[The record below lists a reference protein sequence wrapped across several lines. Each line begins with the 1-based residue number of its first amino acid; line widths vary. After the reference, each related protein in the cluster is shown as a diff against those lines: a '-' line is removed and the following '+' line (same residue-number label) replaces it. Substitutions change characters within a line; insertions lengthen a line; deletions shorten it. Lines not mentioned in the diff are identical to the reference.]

1 VISERGRLVGWLVLV
16 GALIAI
22 GYASRYAGGG
32 GTSDR
37 EVLYRYST
45 AAGAV
50 VQYAIMLGIVLAL
63 ASADLRGLLALRR
76 PRSVGQAISLA
87 FTVLVGIL
95 VVSLIVSFLPLPES
109 PGQEQGLT
117 PTHWEP
123 QHAGAF
129 AANVV
134 VVAVIAPFTEEL
146 TFRGLGYS
154 VLEPFGSTAAIV
166 LVGFAFGLAHG
177 LLEGLL
183 VLVPFGIGLA
193 WLRSRTD
200 SVYPGMVLHGL
211 FNAVALAF
219 AVA

>member
-1 VISERGRLVGWLVLV
+1 MRSAQGRLIGWLVLV

-22 GYASRYAGGG
+22 GYSSRYIGEGE
-32 GTSDR
+32 TDR

-45 AAGAV
+45 AAAGI
-50 VQYAIMLGIVLAL
+50 VQFALVLGIVLFL

-76 PRSVGQAISLA
+76 PRSLGQAAGLA
-87 FTVLVGIL
+87 LTVLVGII
-95 VVSLIVSFLPLPES
+95 VVSTIVSFLPLPES

-129 AANVV
+129 AANAIVV
-134 VVAVIAPFTEEL
+134 VVFAPITEEL

-154 VLEPFGSTAAIV
+154 VLEPFGQTAAIL
-166 LVGFAFGLAHG
+166 LVGLAFGLAHG
-177 LLEGLL
+177 LVEGLL

-193 WLRSRTD
+193 WLRSRTE
-200 SVYPGMVLHGL
+200 SVYPGMVLHGV
-211 FNAVALAF
+211 FNAVALAI
-219 AVA
+219 AVT

>member
-1 VISERGRLVGWLVLV
+1 VRSAQGRLIGWLVLV

-22 GYASRYAGGG
+22 GYSSRYIGEGE
-32 GTSDR
+32 TDR

-45 AAGAV
+45 AAAGI
-50 VQYAIMLGIVLAL
+50 VQFALVLGIVLFL

-76 PRSVGQAISLA
+76 PRSLGQAAGLA
-87 FTVLVGIL
+87 LTVLVGII
-95 VVSLIVSFLPLPES
+95 VVSTIVSFLPLPES

-129 AANVV
+129 ATNAIVV
-134 VVAVIAPFTEEL
+134 VVFAPITEEL

-154 VLEPFGSTAAIV
+154 VLEPFGQTAAIL
-166 LVGFAFGLAHG
+166 LVGLAFGLAHG
-177 LLEGLL
+177 LVEGLL

-193 WLRSRTD
+193 WLRSRTE
-200 SVYPGMVLHGL
+200 SVYPGMVLHGV
-211 FNAVALAF
+211 FNAVALAI
-219 AVA
+219 AVT

>member
-1 VISERGRLVGWLVLV
+1 VRSAQGRLIGWLVLV

-22 GYASRYAGGG
+22 GYSSRYIGEGE
-32 GTSDR
+32 TDR

-45 AAGAV
+45 AAAGI
-50 VQYAIMLGIVLAL
+50 VQFALVLGIVLFL

-76 PRSVGQAISLA
+76 PRSLGQAAGLA
-87 FTVLVGIL
+87 LTVLVGII
-95 VVSLIVSFLPLPES
+95 VVSTIVSFLPLPES

-129 AANVV
+129 AANAIVV
-134 VVAVIAPFTEEL
+134 VVFAPITEEL

-154 VLEPFGSTAAIV
+154 VLEPFGQTAAIL
-166 LVGFAFGLAHG
+166 LVGLAFGLAHG
-177 LLEGLL
+177 LVEGLL

-193 WLRSRTD
+193 WLRSRTE
-200 SVYPGMVLHGL
+200 SVYPGMVLHGV
-211 FNAVALAF
+211 FNAVALAI
-219 AVA
+219 AVT

>member
-1 VISERGRLVGWLVLV
+1 MTSARGRLIGWLILV

-22 GYASRYAGGG
+22 GYASRYAGDGS
-32 GTSDR
+32 TDR

-45 AAGAV
+45 AAAGV
-50 VQYAIMLGIVLAL
+50 VQFAIMLGIVLAL
-63 ASADLRGLLALRR
+63 ASADLRGILALRR
-76 PRSVGQAISLA
+76 PRSTAQATGLA
-87 FTVLVGIL
+87 FTVLLGII
-95 VVSLIVSFLPLPES
+95 VVSTIVSFLPLPGS

-129 AANVV
+129 VANAI
-134 VVAVIAPFTEEL
+134 VVAVIAPITEEL

-154 VLEPFGSTAAIV
+154 VLEPFGRTTAIL
-166 LVGFAFGLAHG
+166 LVGLSFGLAHG
-177 LLEGLL
+177 LVEGLL

-200 SVYPGMVLHGL
+200 SVYPGIVLHSV
-211 FNAVALAF
+211 FNAVALVL
-219 AVA
+219 AVT